1 MKKKTSK
8 ERFYI
13 WLTAASFSAILLIV
27 FGLIFV
33 IVANS
38 ISHFWIPKLQL
49 LQLKNNK
56 QILGSIQ
63 KNEVSSAGEKRLQV
77 KVANRDF
84 YGIDFIW
91 VNESDIVRTSFPKS
105 VFLIERA
112 EYGEFYGNIVNVSN
126 KNSNLLESLELEISQ
141 VAELLK
147 SKKSIDSQINRINYA
162 LQNNKIEKLKTE
174 QKNDSNQLKIIEEE
188 RQNLQIEFQSW
199 LAKQDKLNQM
209 LSKFSIEIQE
219 IEGQSKKLLISN
231 IVHYYQP
238 NDLDFVTKLL
248 FYFQKTWEFI
258 TTGPREAN
266 TEGGIF
272 PIIFGTVILVFLM
285 SIFCYPLGIA
295 AALYLS
301 EFAKDGWLIRL
312 VRISVSNLAGV
323 PSIVYG
329 IFGLSFF
336 VYGVGGS
343 LDKLFFSFNLPNPT
357 FGTGGVLWASLT
369 LSILTLPVVIVA
381 TEEALNAVPKGMK
394 ESSLALGATQTQTIL
409 KITIPMALPGIITG
423 FVLAIARAAGEVA
436 PLLITG
442 VVKLAPALPIDGNFP
457 FLHLDRKFMHLGFHI
472 FDLAFQSP
480 NVEAVRPIVFVTTLL
495 LLFLVLFLCSFAIIL
510 RERLRKKYKMQQ
522 I

>member
-1 MKKKTSK
+1 
-8 ERFYI
+8 
-13 WLTAASFSAILLIV
+13 
-27 FGLIFV
+27 
-33 IVANS
+33 
-38 ISHFWIPKLQL
+38 
-49 LQLKNNK
+49 
-56 QILGSIQ
+56 
-63 KNEVSSAGEKRLQV
+63 
-77 KVANRDF
+77 
-84 YGIDFIW
+84 
-91 VNESDIVRTSFPKS
+91 
-105 VFLIERA
+105 
-112 EYGEFYGNIVNVSN
+112 
-126 KNSNLLESLELEISQ
+126 
-141 VAELLK
+141 
-147 SKKSIDSQINRINYA
+147 
-162 LQNNKIEKLKTE
+162 
-174 QKNDSNQLKIIEEE
+174 
-188 RQNLQIEFQSW
+188 
-199 LAKQDKLNQM
+199 
-209 LSKFSIEIQE
+209 
-219 IEGQSKKLLISN
+219 
-231 IVHYYQP
+231 
-238 NDLDFVTKLL
+238 
-248 FYFQKTWEFI
+248 
-258 TTGPREAN
+258 
-266 TEGGIF
+266 
-272 PIIFGTVILVFLM
+272 M